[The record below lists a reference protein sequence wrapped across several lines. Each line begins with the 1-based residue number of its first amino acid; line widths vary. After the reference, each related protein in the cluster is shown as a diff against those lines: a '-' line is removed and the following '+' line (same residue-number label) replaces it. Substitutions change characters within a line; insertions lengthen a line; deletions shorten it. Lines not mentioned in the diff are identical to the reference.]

1 MVCEMIESLNPRQRE
16 AVTYCDGPQVVL
28 AGAGSGKTKVLTTK
42 IAYLI
47 EERHVRPWRILA
59 LTFTN
64 KAARE
69 MKSRAEAILDG
80 NLQGLE
86 ISTFHAYG
94 LRFLHRYSEALQKL
108 GHPYPF
114 VIFDRGDT
122 KAVVKRAMAELN
134 IDPKKLEMSAALD
147 MISQAKTKANPVSRE
162 PKISDRWRSL
172 YDRYQEQLRT
182 QGALDFDDLMVLPL
196 HILATNK
203 EVLEHERSR
212 LDWVLVDEYQDVN
225 HPQYLM
231 LRCLVDD
238 GRKIMVVGDPDQ
250 SIYGWRGANYATI
263 MNFERD
269 FPNARVT
276 LLEQNYRST
285 AMILDASN
293 QLIRHN
299 KNRREKNLRT
309 NREEG
314 QKVGVWYL
322 RDEKAEAEAL
332 AREIVGLTAAYH
344 YGDIAVL
351 YRMNALS
358 RVLEQALIEAGIPY
372 RIVRGTSFY
381 DRKEVRD
388 VVAFMRLA
396 VNPWDLV
403 ALNRVGNLPARALG
417 PKSLEKLGV
426 WMRENAKGAAEDV
439 WGTVKAKKG
448 GLTGKAAE
456 GAETDI
462 ALRLELDGTGQS
474 EIDSGVGFLDHMLTL
489 LERQHSLPLVLDWI
503 LNGVGY
509 ENLLMKAEP
518 ADWEERVENVRELL
532 SVAPEGENLAEVLDQ
547 VSLYTDMDTQNE
559 TRDAVNLSSLHAA
572 KGLEFPVVFMTGM
585 EEGIFPHSR
594 SSDSQEELEEERR
607 LCYVGMTRA
616 EEKLY
621 MSGARQRRLFGVVLR
636 EGFSRFLAEL
646 PDECTEVFEQKEEPE
661 RYGYGRYRPY
671 RRAGRW

>member
-1 MVCEMIESLNPRQRE
+1 MTDPEKLLKGLNEAQRE
-16 AVTYCDGPQVVL
+16 AVTFTGAPQLVL
-28 AGAGSGKTKVLTTK
+28 AGAGSGKTRVLTSK
-42 IAYLI
+42 IAWLI
-47 EERHVRPWRILA
+47 AAQDVKPWRVLA
-59 LTFTN
+59 VTFTN

-69 MKSRAEAILDG
+69 MSERVERLLGGSLGGAQIC
-80 NLQGLE
+80 
-86 ISTFHAYG
+86 TFHSYG
-94 LRFLHRYSEALQKL
+94 LNLLFRNRELLRDRGYNPS
-108 GHPYPF
+108 F
-114 VIFDRGDT
+114 VIYDRSDSLT
-122 KAVVKRAMAELN
+122 AVKHVMQELN
-134 IDPKKLEMSAALD
+134 VDTEKFAPSWALNKISEIKSSADPASVQFTAYDNFMGDVYEKY
-147 MISQAKTKANPVSRE
+147 SQALRE
-162 PKISDRWRSL
+162 
-172 YDRYQEQLRT
+172 
-182 QGALDFDDLMVLPL
+182 QGAFDFDDLIAVPL
-196 HILATNK
+196 ALLKSDAELLAR
-203 EVLEHERSR
+203 ERER
-212 LDWVLVDEYQDVN
+212 LQWLLVDEYQDVN
-225 HPQYLM
+225 GSQYQMMRL
-231 LRCLVDD
+231 LV
-238 GRKIMVVGDPDQ
+238 GGSNNLMVVGDPDQ

-269 FPNARVT
+269 FPNAKVT

-285 AMILDASN
+285 SMILDASN

-309 NREEG
+309 DREEG
-314 QKVGVWYL
+314 QKVSVWYL

-332 AREIVGLTAAYH
+332 AREIVSLTAAYH

-358 RVLEQALIEAGIPY
+358 RALEQALIEAGIPY

-417 PKSLEKLGV
+417 PKSLEKLSA

-439 WGTVKAKKG
+439 WGTVKVKKG

-456 GAETDI
+456 GA
-462 ALRLELDGTGQS
+462 AQLAG
-474 EIDSGVGFLDHMLTL
+474 HMLTL
-489 LERQHSLPLVLDWI
+489 LERQHSLPLALEWI

-532 SVAPEGENLAEVLDQ
+532 SIAPEGENLAEVLDQ
-547 VSLYTDMDTQNE
+547 ISLYTDMDTQNE
-559 TRDAVNLSSLHAA
+559 ARDAVNLSSLHAA

-594 SSDSQEELEEERR
+594 SSDSPEELEEERR

-616 EEKLY
+616 EERLY
-621 MSGARQRRLFGVVLR
+621 MSGARQRRLFGAVLR

-646 PDECTEVFEQKEEPE
+646 PDECTEVFEQKEETE